1 MVLSGLSGY
10 ISQSAAA
17 AGLLHVLY
25 KTITTLKYTTVD
37 DIPHLYCRI
46 YTTFPSNLW
55 WYTEKKLCMHSY
67 DILFPLN
74 DWSQQHAVASKV
86 VYVLYQAEAVASLLN
101 NQAASISSS
110 HWLWRYRVQ
119 ADMPHIFSQA
129 KPVEATATHHY
140 RTTIS
145 SDFSWCSSSITTICT
160 TTTTTPLAFRNLMDN
175 LWEKGKKRK
184 EYKPLQHQ
192 HQHTYYHTIL
202 LLSLLHQIYNYI
214 YIYYAHTTMYYYI
227 YTTTTTVFCNL
238 YCLI

>member
-1 MVLSGLSGY
+1 MIYQKKAVHAFLWYTIPIEWL
-10 ISQSAAA
+10 
-17 AGLLHVLY
+17 
-25 KTITTLKYTTVD
+25 ITTTCSSLQS
-37 DIPHLYCRI
+37 C
-46 YTTFPSNLW
+46 
-55 WYTEKKLCMHSY
+55 
-67 DILFPLN
+67 
-74 DWSQQHAVASKV
+74 
-86 VYVLYQAEAVASLLN
+86 VLYQAEAVASLLN

>member
-1 MVLSGLSGY
+1 MIYRKKAVHAFLWYTIPIEWL
-10 ISQSAAA
+10 
-17 AGLLHVLY
+17 
-25 KTITTLKYTTVD
+25 ITTTCSSLQS
-37 DIPHLYCRI
+37 C
-46 YTTFPSNLW
+46 
-55 WYTEKKLCMHSY
+55 
-67 DILFPLN
+67 
-74 DWSQQHAVASKV
+74 
-86 VYVLYQAEAVASLLN
+86 VLYQAEAVASLLN

-160 TTTTTPLAFRNLMDN
+160 TTTPLAFRNLMDN

-214 YIYYAHTTMYYYI
+214 YIYTMLTLLCTTIYI
-227 YTTTTTVFCNL
+227 LLLLLFFAISTVWYNWSLL
-238 YCLI
+238 YCWVSFWGACHI

>member
-1 MVLSGLSGY
+1 MIYRKKAVHAFLWYTIPIEWL
-10 ISQSAAA
+10 
-17 AGLLHVLY
+17 
-25 KTITTLKYTTVD
+25 ITTTCSSLQS
-37 DIPHLYCRI
+37 C
-46 YTTFPSNLW
+46 
-55 WYTEKKLCMHSY
+55 
-67 DILFPLN
+67 
-74 DWSQQHAVASKV
+74 
-86 VYVLYQAEAVASLLN
+86 VLYQAEAVASLLN

-110 HWLWRYRVQ
+110 HWLWRYHVQ

-145 SDFSWCSSSITTICT
+145 SDFSWCSSSITTLC
-160 TTTTTPLAFRNLMDN
+160 TTTPLAFRNLMDN

-214 YIYYAHTTMYYYI
+214 YIYIYYAHTTMYYYI

>member
-1 MVLSGLSGY
+1 MIYRKKAVHAFLWYTIPIEWL
-10 ISQSAAA
+10 
-17 AGLLHVLY
+17 
-25 KTITTLKYTTVD
+25 ITTTCSSLQS
-37 DIPHLYCRI
+37 C
-46 YTTFPSNLW
+46 
-55 WYTEKKLCMHSY
+55 
-67 DILFPLN
+67 
-74 DWSQQHAVASKV
+74 
-86 VYVLYQAEAVASLLN
+86 VLYQAEAVASLLN
-101 NQAASISSS
+101 NQAVSISSS

-160 TTTTTPLAFRNLMDN
+160 TTPLAFRNLMDN

-214 YIYYAHTTMYYYI
+214 YIYTMLTLLCTTIYI
-227 YTTTTTVFCNL
+227 LLLLLFFAISTVWYNWSLL
-238 YCLI
+238 YCWVSFWGACHI

>member
-1 MVLSGLSGY
+1 MIYRKKAVHAFLWYTIPIEWL
-10 ISQSAAA
+10 
-17 AGLLHVLY
+17 
-25 KTITTLKYTTVD
+25 ITTTCSSLQS
-37 DIPHLYCRI
+37 C
-46 YTTFPSNLW
+46 
-55 WYTEKKLCMHSY
+55 
-67 DILFPLN
+67 
-74 DWSQQHAVASKV
+74 
-86 VYVLYQAEAVASLLN
+86 VLYQAEAVASLLN

-214 YIYYAHTTMYYYI
+214 YIYI
-227 YTTTTTVFCNL
+227 YTMLTLLCTTIYILLLFFAISTVWYNWSLL
-238 YCLI
+238 YCWVSFWGACHI